1 MNVKILMSGDQA
13 ISVCM
18 GEEISLEVNR
28 RVLMLQKELETRP
41 VNGIREMIPT
51 YAALMIQ
58 YQPEVIR
65 LGALVDEI
73 YKRLDSSQDIEH
85 TDKVIREVPILY
97 SGETGPDL
105 ELCAQLENT
114 TTEEII
120 RKHSSHD
127 YYVYMLGFAPGHPYS
142 ARFEEPFSFK
152 RRDTARVK
160 IPARSVVVQLNL
172 SDLIPFEQPCGW
184 NIIGSTPLT
193 ICDYKK
199 EDPFLVHAG
208 EWIRYVPVSRKEYD
222 QIRRADEA
230 GAYQVKVYT
239 E

>member
-65 LGALVDEI
+65 LSALVDEI
-73 YKRLDSSQDIEH
+73 YKRLDNSQDIEH

-97 SGETGPDL
+97 GGETGPDL
-105 ELCAQLENT
+105 ELCAQL
-114 TTEEII
+114 
-120 RKHSSHD
+120 
-127 YYVYMLGFAPGHPYS
+127 
-142 ARFEEPFSFK
+142 
-152 RRDTARVK
+152 
-160 IPARSVVVQLNL
+160 
-172 SDLIPFEQPCGW
+172 
-184 NIIGSTPLT
+184 
-193 ICDYKK
+193 
-199 EDPFLVHAG
+199 
-208 EWIRYVPVSRKEYD
+208 
-222 QIRRADEA
+222 
-230 GAYQVKVYT
+230 
-239 E
+239 